1 MNTKNLT
8 QEQRK
13 IISTMEHAMFKMSS
27 AIESLD
33 ELSKMGALSSHM
45 FSTKKMLEDAV
56 EQLEFDQREIWN
68 QV

>member
-8 QEQRK
+8 QEQIRT
-13 IISTMEHAMFKMSS
+13 ISLMERAKFKMSS
-27 AIESLD
+27 SIDALD
-33 ELSKMGALSSHM
+33 ELSKMGALSADM

-56 EQLEFDQREIWN
+56 GQLEFDQREIWN

>member
-8 QEQRK
+8 QEQRRT
-13 IISTMEHAMFKMSS
+13 ISLMERAKFKMSS

-33 ELSKMGALSSHM
+33 ELSKMGAQSTHM

-56 EQLEFDQREIWN
+56 GQLEFDQREIWN